1 MDTDRSLH
9 LYADGED
16 QGVVA
21 PHIPDPC
28 YFMFDLFDY
37 CTKVFFLLAIGVTV
51 CDAGG
56 VCSCFSLTFTICKF
70 AQALLHRHIMLIFYK
85 QIVVCVL
92 FGVMQHLYNFRS
104 ETHTHKNKKQPNP
117 TNNSK
122 NSNNTK
128 AVQTPAEDFVSRVV
142 SYVDLREERKN
153 SLLVTL

>member
-1 MDTDRSLH
+1 MLYKDNVHVGSRLGLVVDTDRSLH

-56 VCSCFSLTFTICKF
+56 VSSCFSLTFTICKF
-70 AQALLHRHIMLIFYK
+70 AQALLHRHIVLMFYT
-85 QIVVCVL
+85 QIVVFVL
-92 FGVMQHLYNFRS
+92 LGLCSICIILDQDKKKRKQTN
-104 ETHTHKNKKQPNP
+104 KNQ
-117 TNNSK
+117 
-122 NSNNTK
+122 
-128 AVQTPAEDFVSRVV
+128 
-142 SYVDLREERKN
+142 
-153 SLLVTL
+153 